1 MEIDR
6 CEKMLQYV
14 ETYYKDSRFYMAQ
27 NNAKGQEFNNIHVII
42 EDLQN
47 QFYPQKATW
56 GLKLWEELYKL
67 EPIGTIEERRI
78 RILSKM
84 STFPIITP
92 VVLER
97 LIKRTLNIDTTIL
110 RNIEPYTFQVRFH
123 YEDKY
128 ISLKGIR
135 QIIEEYKEAHMA
147 YRLLGY
153 SNSSFS
159 VNVINIISKLTIRN
173 ECYPRANLPYVKYN
187 GIAHYSNTK
196 RIHLYP
202 IRLHIASEFKSRM
215 FFFPKIQMRNVFH
228 APIYHTETK
237 VGYVQENKLYTTLE
251 QALQIKLQTPI
262 LPRYEINL
270 KIGKHPN
277 RYDGRTKYDGKS
289 RYYVA
294 KIENV

>member
-92 VVLER
+92 IALER
-97 LIKRTLNIDTTIL
+97 LIKRTLNIDAAIL
-110 RNIEPYTFQVRFH
+110 RNIEPYTFQVKFH

-153 SNSSFS
+153 SNSDFS
-159 VNVINIISKLTIRN
+159 VNVINIISKFTIRN
-173 ECYPRANLPYVKYN
+173 ECYPRAN
-187 GIAHYSNTK
+187 YSNTE

-202 IRLHIASEFKSRM
+202 IRLHIASELKSRM
-215 FFFPKIQMRNVFH
+215 FFFPEIQMKNIFH
-228 APIYHTETK
+228 VPIYYTETT